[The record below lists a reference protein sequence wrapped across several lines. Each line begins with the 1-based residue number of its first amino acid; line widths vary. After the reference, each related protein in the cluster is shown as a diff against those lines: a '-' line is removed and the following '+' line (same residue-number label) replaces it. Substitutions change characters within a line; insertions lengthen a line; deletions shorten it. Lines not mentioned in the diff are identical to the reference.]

1 MPGDDRS
8 ATYPDGVSAV
18 GDLLQSY
25 VDAPIARE
33 MLGWYLLKDESRL
46 RGEAEFAVDV
56 AKRLGLAGELDRARI
71 ELPRAR
77 QEMFVGAGGADGV
90 CVAVRSRTRAY
101 WSRTVGMGSAS

>member
-1 MPGDDRS
+1 VNDRS

-18 GDLLQSY
+18 GELLQSY

-33 MLGWYLLKDESRL
+33 MLGWYLLKDESTL
-46 RGEAEFAVDV
+46 KSEAEFAVDV
-56 AKRLGLAGELDRARI
+56 AKRLGLAGELEGRI

-77 QEMFVGAGGADGV
+77 QEMLVGAGGADGV

-101 WSRTVGMGSAS
+101 WSRTAGMGSAS